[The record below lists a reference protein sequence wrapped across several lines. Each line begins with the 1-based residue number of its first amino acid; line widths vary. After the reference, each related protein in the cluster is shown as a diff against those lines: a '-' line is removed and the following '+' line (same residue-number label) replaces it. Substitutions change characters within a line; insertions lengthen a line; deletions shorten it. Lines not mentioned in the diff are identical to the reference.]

1 MKKSISIISV
11 LLLVMIVSVF
21 SGCDLFGKKVNV
33 TVSYIGTDY
42 GVGGDLYLAVAKGS
56 FSFSVTKPTSGDV
69 VDQIKIAPSGTTQ
82 THVFEVAAK
91 ENYTVFLYADA
102 NSNARYDSDET
113 VYSNLSGLIGYIEE
127 DEEVT
132 IYYNY

>member
-1 MKKSISIISV
+1 MKKSILIVSV
-11 LLLVMIVSVF
+11 LLLVMFVSVF

-42 GVGGDLYLAVAKGS
+42 SVGSDVYLAVAKGS
-56 FSFSVTKPTSGDV
+56 YSFSVTKPTSGDIV
-69 VDQIKIAPSGTTQ
+69 EQIKITPAGTTQ

-113 VYSNLSGLIGYIEE
+113 IYTNLTGLFAYIEE
-127 DEEVT
+127 DAEVT